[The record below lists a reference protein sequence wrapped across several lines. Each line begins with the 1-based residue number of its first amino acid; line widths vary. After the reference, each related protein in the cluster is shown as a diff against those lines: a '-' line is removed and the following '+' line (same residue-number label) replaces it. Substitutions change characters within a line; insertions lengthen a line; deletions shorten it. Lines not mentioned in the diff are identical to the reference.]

1 MMDHC
6 YLNIIISPR
15 RKYQVMYAIEA
26 VVNRFLIKNT
36 DFFLKKNFKKFGEDV
51 TKDRLAEIS
60 DV

>member
-1 MMDHC
+1 
-6 YLNIIISPR
+6 
-15 RKYQVMYAIEA
+15 MYAIEA